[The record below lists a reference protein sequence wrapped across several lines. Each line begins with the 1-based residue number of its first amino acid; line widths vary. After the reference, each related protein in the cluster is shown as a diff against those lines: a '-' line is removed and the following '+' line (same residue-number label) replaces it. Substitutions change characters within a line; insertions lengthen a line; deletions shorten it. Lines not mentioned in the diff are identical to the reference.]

1 MDNRA
6 IGVFDSGLGGLT
18 AVKELQA
25 LLPNQDIV
33 YFGDTGRVPYGSRSN
48 ETVIQYT
55 KQDIRFLETFDPK
68 LILMAC
74 GTASSVA
81 LTAIEEQVETPL
93 IGVVQPASLT
103 ASETTKNGKVAIIG
117 TQSTI
122 ASKSYEKAIAAFDAK
137 IKTTAVACP
146 LFVPIVENWRIEK
159 EDPVVQTL
167 VSDYLQSIKE
177 FGADVLILGC
187 THYPLL
193 SNAINDFFG
202 GKVTLINPGAEA
214 ASYVQYLLQTSNKEA
229 PRTVKG
235 DLRCYVS
242 DKTQSFE
249 HLASLFLEQELTGKV
264 EKIDIESY

>member
-18 AVKELQA
+18 AVKELRV

-81 LTAIEEQVETPL
+81 LRAVEEQVETPL

-103 ASETTKNGKVAIIG
+103 ASEQTKNGKVAIIG

-122 ASKSYEKAIAAFDAK
+122 ASKSYEKALAGFDSS
-137 IKTTAVACP
+137 IETMAVACP
-146 LFVPIVENWRIEK
+146 LFVPIVENGRTCK
-159 EDPVVQTL
+159 DDPVVRTL
-167 VSDYLQSIKE
+167 IADYLCEIKE

-193 SNAINDFFG
+193 TDAVNDYFDG
-202 GKVTLINPGAEA
+202 AVTLINPGAEA
-214 ASYVQYLLQTSNKEA
+214 ASYVQYLLSDSRKEA

-242 DKTQSFE
+242 DKTQNFE
-249 HLASLFLEQELTGKV
+249 RLASLFLEQELFGKV